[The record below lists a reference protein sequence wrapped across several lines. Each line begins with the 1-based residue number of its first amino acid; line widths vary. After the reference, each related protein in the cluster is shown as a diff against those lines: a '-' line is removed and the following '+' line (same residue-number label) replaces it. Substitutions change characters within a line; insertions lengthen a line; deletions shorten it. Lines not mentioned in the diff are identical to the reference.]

1 MPARALERAS
11 TRDLDIEPPPWLTRR
26 EFHAFQSR
34 ITALQRE
41 QAFVRI
47 NGKHF
52 VIDALNVSQE
62 PRYVLT
68 QED

>member
-1 MPARALERAS
+1 
-11 TRDLDIEPPPWLTRR
+11 LTRR